1 MQVKET
7 AFLQKTAFVIGV
19 VFACLIVIQHRYVF
33 MCYDDYGYASL
44 TYGWTE
50 NTAGMD
56 YNFKS
61 VLHFLRWHYLNH
73 GGRILYFFFEII
85 MFKTGGTALIQI
97 VQAVIIIMISI
108 LSGKIV
114 AASIKCEEWQSVS
127 LCLVMYG
134 TLCLRSVR
142 DSVYWYTASVIYVW
156 PLLPML
162 GCIWLTILMRR
173 KETLLRRCLAVFLAF
188 MAAFSQEQTSVLMI
202 VLITMLILSVCLE
215 QREKNEKIHIPG
227 YLIFMEISAAMGGA
241 ITILAPGNFVRAET
255 CDDYY
260 SKNFLIRS
268 VENAGKIVNCN
279 IGYWNWVFVLIMTI
293 IFGTAAAI
301 YFKSRKIA
309 VLMCV
314 FAGYYVL
321 ERLLPWRMQTSVLLF
336 GVAVRFVWALCF
348 FGILCVYYYK
358 RKNYVLLSLLIAGI
372 CSQGAMI
379 VSPSILTRCHTVMEF
394 ALHLMLAGCIISIGN
409 EVLIGQDKRKMKGYF
424 ICVGLLCLYAF
435 CNFCSI
441 ISGYKRN
448 DEMNQI
454 NHKRLTEAAQG
465 LREGQNIE
473 EIELYKLYDDRY
485 ATNMPYQ
492 EGFEYSEWWMKN
504 YYELPAEVRF
514 VWRERRGID

>member
-1 MQVKET
+1 MDEGEEMQVKET

-202 VLITMLILSVCLE
+202 VLIAMLCILVAFGLG
-215 QREKNEKIHIPG
+215 QRRWKP
-227 YLIFMEISAAMGGA
+227 L
-241 ITILAPGNFVRAET
+241 
-255 CDDYY
+255 
-260 SKNFLIRS
+260 
-268 VENAGKIVNCN
+268 
-279 IGYWNWVFVLIMTI
+279 VLS
-293 IFGTAAAI
+293 G
-301 YFKSRKIA
+301 
-309 VLMCV
+309 
-314 FAGYYVL
+314 
-321 ERLLPWRMQTSVLLF
+321 
-336 GVAVRFVWALCF
+336 
-348 FGILCVYYYK
+348 
-358 RKNYVLLSLLIAGI
+358 LLIA
-372 CSQGAMI
+372 
-379 VSPSILTRCHTVMEF
+379 
-394 ALHLMLAGCIISIGN
+394 
-409 EVLIGQDKRKMKGYF
+409 
-424 ICVGLLCLYAF
+424 AF
-435 CNFCSI
+435 L
-441 ISGYKRN
+441 GG
-448 DEMNQI
+448 
-454 NHKRLTEAAQG
+454 RLG
-465 LREGQNIE
+465 LRGLYQYRSGIEINEGAPMI
-473 EIELYKLYDDRY
+473 LYM
-485 ATNMPYQ
+485 AMGMQ
-492 EGFEYSEWWMKN
+492 EGGVAPGWYNSYILHIHRNRLLTDMQ
-504 YYELPAEVRF
+504 
-514 VWRERRGID
+514 D